1 MNHVKKLLLLVL
13 MSIILV
19 LAACSNTA
27 NETPNTAPV
36 QEEQPQPPQNEQ
48 PPENEPD
55 EAPPAEEEA
64 VDEGTSLPAE
74 EAPDE
79 GTPPTALESA
89 KTVIRAL
96 EKGDMSTVADWVSR
110 DKGLRFSPYAY
121 IDLKKDI
128 QFSKDEVAGLMEDTN
143 PYVWRTF
150 PGNGELIEMPYSEY
164 HQKFVYDADFIN
176 KGEIALNTVLGEGTT
191 LSNLNE
197 VYPQE
202 NYSFV
207 EYYISGIDPAVEGM
221 DWRSL
226 RLVFEKIGQDHALV
240 AIVHDQWTP

>member
-1 MNHVKKLLLLVL
+1 MNNVKKMLLLAL
-13 MSIILV
+13 MSVLLV

-27 NETPNTAPV
+27 NEEPNNT
-36 QEEQPQPPQNEQ
+36 QELEEQPQPPKNEQ
-48 PPENEPD
+48 PEESEPGDTPAED
-55 EAPPAEEEA
+55 EAPE
-64 VDEGTSLPAE
+64 
-74 EAPDE
+74 E

-89 KTVIRAL
+89 KTVITAL
-96 EKGDMSTVADWVSR
+96 EKGDMSTVANWVSR

-121 IDLKKDI
+121 VDLKKDVH
-128 QFSKDEVAGLMEDTN
+128 FSSDEVAGLMEDTTS
-143 PYVWRTF
+143 YVWRTF
-150 PGNGELIEMPYSEY
+150 PGNGDLIEMPYAEY

-176 KGEIALNTVLGEGTT
+176 KGEISLNTVLGESTT

-202 NYSFV
+202 SYAFV
-207 EYYISGIDPAVEGM
+207 EYHISGIDPDVEGM

-240 AIVHDQWTP
+240 GIVHDQWTP